1 VIAAASAARA
11 SGWIVATALLALA
24 FAVIYYWAPDLKT
37 RRWHWLTPG
46 GAIGIVGWLVAS
58 LGLRVYLHYF
68 DSYSVAYGSLGAVII
83 LLTWFYITG
92 LMLLLGAEINS
103 EIEAEAAERRIGRL
117 PADGSKVSLCESDP
131 LSGAAD

>member
-1 VIAAASAARA
+1 VAAA
-11 SGWIVATALLALA
+11 LLDFS
-24 FAVIYYWAPDLKT
+24 FAVIYYWAPDSKK

-46 GAIGIVGWLVAS
+46 GALGLLGWLVAS

-68 DSYSVAYGSLGAVII
+68 DTYSLTYGSLGAVII

-103 EIEAEAAERRIGRL
+103 EIEAASAEMRMGLHTPPVLGPETGITGL
-117 PADGSKVSLCESDP
+117 
-131 LSGAAD
+131 